1 MYKISLFV
9 SKIYER
15 RFFMARH
22 KVEIC
27 GVNTANIKVLSQE
40 EMINLFK
47 KYKNGDL
54 EAKEMLINCN
64 LKLVLSILKKYNNR
78 TDNLDDLFQIGC
90 IGLIK
95 AIDNFDLSHEVKF
108 STYAVP
114 MILGEIKRYI
124 RDNNS
129 VRIARSI
136 KDIAYKALKEKE
148 ELTNKYNKEPTI
160 KMIAKKLNLSEYEV
174 YNALE
179 SLHDTISMFE
189 PIYSDGGD
197 TIFLSDQLEDK
208 KSNMNNIDTNITIKD
223 AINSLK
229 EREKY
234 IIEQRYIIGKTQ
246 MELSEELGISQA
258 QVSRIE
264 KNGIDNIKKYVK

>member
-1 MYKISLFV
+1 MLF
-9 SKIYER
+9 
-15 RFFMARH
+15 
-22 KVEIC
+22 
-27 GVNTANIKVLSQE
+27 
-40 EMINLFK
+40 
-47 KYKNGDL
+47 
-54 EAKEMLINCN
+54 
-64 LKLVLSILKKYNNR
+64 
-78 TDNLDDLFQIGC
+78 
-90 IGLIK
+90 
-95 AIDNFDLSHEVKF
+95 
-108 STYAVP
+108 
-114 MILGEIKRYI
+114 
-124 RDNNS
+124 
-129 VRIARSI
+129 RS
-136 KDIAYKALKEKE
+136 
-148 ELTNKYNKEPTI
+148 
-160 KMIAKKLNLSEYEV
+160 